1 MELRWTAKKTRYR
14 ALIPEGNQEKRVES
28 CREQVQTGD
37 MEFDDVTFTHEYTV
51 QLESHRRINFY
62 KKG

>member
-1 MELRWTAKKTRYR
+1 M
-14 ALIPEGNQEKRVES
+14 ES

-37 MEFDDVTFTHEYTV
+37 MEFDDVTFTRECTV

-62 KKG
+62 KKGQPVKYKVENQAPPKGECVTQVMQ